1 MKNLRVTLT
10 GYGSD
15 GVTVVLPE
23 VDKHDLALLEM
34 LAARLEDASTSTTDP
49 FLTIGDHE

>member
-34 LAARLEDASTSTTDP
+34 LAARLDDASTSIADP
-49 FLTIGDHE
+49 SLTIGDHE